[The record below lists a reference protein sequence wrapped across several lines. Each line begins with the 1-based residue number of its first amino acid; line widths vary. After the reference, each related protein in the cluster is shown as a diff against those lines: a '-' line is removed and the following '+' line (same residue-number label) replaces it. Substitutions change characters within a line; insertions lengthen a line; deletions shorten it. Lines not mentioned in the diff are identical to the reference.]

1 MRSPLFFARGELPG
15 PRDFRLY
22 LGARFFGTVAVQV
35 QSVAVGWQVYD
46 LTGDPMAIAYVGLFE
61 FVPMMILAL
70 PAGDLADR
78 VDRRLVL
85 IAMHLLQAIASGLFL
100 ALNFAGSENI
110 LHYYLVVGMFGMAR
124 GIYSPAMQSSLPFLV
139 SSEQLPQAIAK
150 NSSIFMLATIFGPAV
165 GGLLYILSAE
175 VAYGVCLVL
184 FLLTAAVTCCLR
196 MRVPEKFGVIETSA
210 YQRIT
215 SGVVYIFQRPILI
228 GAISLDLFAV
238 LLGGAIA
245 LAPIFARD
253 ILEIGPAGLGILRSA
268 PAVGAAVV
276 AFMMVHRPITRHT
289 GSIMFGAVALFGVA
303 VIVFGLSSNFYLSI
317 GALIIMGGGDMVS
330 VVIRST
336 FIQLSTPDHMRGR
349 VSAVNSLFVSA
360 SNELGQFRAGLTAAW
375 FGVVPAVVIGGV
387 GALAVV
393 GAWMRLFPPLRR
405 VDRFSDV
412 LAQ

>member
-1 MRSPLFFARGELPG
+1 MRSPLFFARGEQPG
-15 PRDFRLY
+15 PRDLRLY
-22 LGARFFGTVAVQV
+22 LGARFFGTVALQV

-46 LTGDPMAIAYVGLFE
+46 MTGDPMAIAYVGLFE

-100 ALNFAGSENI
+100 ILNFIGSEEI
-110 LHYYLVVGMFGMAR
+110 LHYYLVVGMFGIAR
-124 GIYSPAMQSSLPFLV
+124 GIYGPAMQSSLPFLV

-150 NSSIFMLATIFGPAV
+150 NSSIFMMATISGPAM
-165 GGLLYILSAE
+165 GGLLYILAAE
-175 VAYGVCLVL
+175 AAYGVCLVL
-184 FLLTAAVTCCLR
+184 FLLTAAVTCYLR
-196 MRVPEKFGVIETSA
+196 MRLPEQLGPTETSA
-210 YQRIT
+210 YQRIM
-215 SGVVYIFQRPILI
+215 SGVLYIFQRPILI

-276 AFMMVHRPITRHT
+276 AITMIHRPLTRHT

-303 VIVFGLSSNFYLSI
+303 VIVFGLSGNFYLSV
-317 GALIIMGGGDMVS
+317 GALVIMGAADMVS

-336 FIQLSTPDHMRGR
+336 FVQLSTPDHMRGR
-349 VSAVNSLFVSA
+349 VSAVNSLFISA

-387 GALAVV
+387 GAIAVV

-412 LAQ
+412 IAR